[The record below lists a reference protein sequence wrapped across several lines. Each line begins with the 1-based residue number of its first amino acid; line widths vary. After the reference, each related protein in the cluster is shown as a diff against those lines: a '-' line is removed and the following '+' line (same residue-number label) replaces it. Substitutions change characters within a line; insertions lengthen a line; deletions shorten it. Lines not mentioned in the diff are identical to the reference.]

1 VSDWSSAVA
10 AEVEAIAA
18 AVLTCPAVAAL
29 HGGPLA
35 QTVTLL
41 PGRRIE
47 GVQLTEDRVRI
58 GVVAAYGAPVALLTA
73 QVHAAVRELVG
84 GRPVD
89 VHVGDLQ
96 LPEEQP
102 QALPAGSGS

>member
-1 VSDWSSAVA
+1 MSEWSSAVA
-10 AEVEAIAA
+10 AEVDAIAA
-18 AVLTCPAVAAL
+18 AVLTCPGVAAL
-29 HGGPLA
+29 HSGPLA

-47 GVQLTEDRVRI
+47 GVRLTGDRVHV
-58 GVVAAYGAPVALLTA
+58 GVVAAYGTPVALLTA
-73 QVHAAVRELVG
+73 QVHAAVGELVG

-96 LPEEQP
+96 LPGDQP
-102 QALPAGSGS
+102 RALPAGSGS